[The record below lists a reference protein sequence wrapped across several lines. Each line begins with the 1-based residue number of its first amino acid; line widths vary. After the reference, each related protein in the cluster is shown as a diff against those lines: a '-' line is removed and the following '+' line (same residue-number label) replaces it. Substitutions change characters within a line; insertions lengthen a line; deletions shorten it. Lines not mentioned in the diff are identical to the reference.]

1 MSSSV
6 RVLIVNNIKL
16 PINASFEEAFSVA
29 KKRLTELGMYSTSF
43 SFSIY
48 KRSVDARNKNDIKFV
63 YSVAAEG
70 PIVKFPKERAERLGV
85 TEATVEEPLIFQ
97 HGEEKL
103 SAPPLIVGSGPCG
116 LFAALILAEEGYR
129 PILIERGGSIRER
142 NEKINTFKTS
152 HLLDADTNIQFGAG
166 GAGTYS
172 DGKLVTRVNDPYSAY
187 VLKRFV
193 EFGAPREIMYIA
205 KPHVGTDILS
215 GIVDAIIDRIIAL
228 GGQVHYHTKFLGTKH
243 TGVSTVAVTSNG
255 DIRYGALILAVGHS
269 ARDTY
274 ASLMT
279 EDFLIEPKAF
289 SVGMRVEHLAYDI
302 DRAMYGDFAG
312 NPILG
317 HAEYNLSS
325 NTKERGVYTFCMCP
339 GGEVVAAA
347 SEELGVVVNG
357 MSEHS
362 RSGRNS
368 NSAVVCSIFKEDYGS
383 TPEKAIQFQRMIERA
398 AYKAGGEGYRAPIIT
413 VGDFLS
419 GRESSLPDKVIPTY
433 MNGENVK
440 IASPEKYLP
449 RFVCNAIKSALCD
462 FDKKIKGFA
471 SDYAI
476 LTGAET
482 RTSAPVRI
490 LRDSDTRIAVG
501 QSNVYPCGEGA
512 GYAGGITSAAID
524 GIRTALAVINR
535 YRA

>member
-29 KKRLTELGMYSTSF
+29 KKRLAALGIYSSSF
-43 SFSIY
+43 AFSIY
-48 KRSVDARNKNDIKFV
+48 RRSVDARNKNDIKFV

-70 PIVKFPKERAERLGV
+70 QVSKFPKERAQRLGI
-85 TEATVEEPLIFQ
+85 TETTAEEPIIFK
-97 HGEEKL
+97 HGAEKL
-103 SAPPLIVGSGPCG
+103 SAPPLVVGSGPCG

-129 PILIERGGSIRER
+129 PILIERGGSIEER
-142 NEKINTFKTS
+142 NEKIRTFTTK
-152 HLLDADTNIQFGAG
+152 HILDPDTNIQFGAG

-172 DGKLVTRVNDPYSAY
+172 DGKLVTRVNDPYSSY

-193 EFGAPREIMYIA
+193 EFGAPREILYIA

-215 GIVDAIIDRIIAL
+215 GIVQSIIDRIEAL
-228 GGQVHYHTKFLGTKH
+228 GGQVHYHTKFLGTKRV
-243 TGVSTVAVTSNG
+243 GVNSVAVTDKG
-255 DIRYGALILAVGHS
+255 DISYGALLLAVGHS

-274 ASLMT
+274 QSLIS
-279 EDFLIEPKAF
+279 ENFSIEPKAF
-289 SVGMRVEHLAYDI
+289 SVGIRIEHLAEDI

-347 SEELGVVVNG
+347 SEEFGVVVNG
-357 MSEHS
+357 MSSHS
-362 RSGRNS
+362 RSGINS
-368 NSAVVCSIFKEDYGS
+368 NSAVVCSIFKDDYGN
-383 TPEKAIQFQRMIERA
+383 TPEKAIEFQRMIERA
-398 AYKAGGEGYRAPIIT
+398 AYTAGGDGYAAPIIT
-413 VGDFLS
+413 VGDFLR
-419 GRESSLPDKVIPTY
+419 GREITLPEKVIPTY
-433 MNGENVK
+433 MSGENVK
-440 IASPEKYLP
+440 IASPERYLP
-449 RFVCNAIKSALCD
+449 QFVCTAIKNALYD
-462 FDKKIKGFA
+462 FDEKIKGFA
-471 SDYAI
+471 SDFAI

-490 LRDSDTRIAVG
+490 LRDSYTRIAIG
-501 QSNVYPCGEGA
+501 QSNIYPCGEGA

-524 GIRTALAVINR
+524 GIRTAIAIINR